1 MSEQSEREEFER
13 FIREWFEKAVNIDE
27 VLYRKPSG
35 FYKNMDVFLAWEAWK
50 KRATEAEKQRHI
62 LMDGVKLILRLARR
76 VRVLAASDEMPT
88 KAVEFLQKHDLMGS
102 PFRLKETEK

>member
-1 MSEQSEREEFER
+1 MT
-13 FIREWFEKAVNIDE
+13 EKE
-27 VLYRKPSG
+27 K
-35 FYKNMDVFLAWEAWK
+35 FEAWAK
-50 KRATEAEKQRHI
+50 KRWPMERYGYDILSPSPKRPAEYLYAPASNAWAAWLERATEAEKQRHG
-62 LMDGVKLILRLARR
+62 LMECVRLILRLARR